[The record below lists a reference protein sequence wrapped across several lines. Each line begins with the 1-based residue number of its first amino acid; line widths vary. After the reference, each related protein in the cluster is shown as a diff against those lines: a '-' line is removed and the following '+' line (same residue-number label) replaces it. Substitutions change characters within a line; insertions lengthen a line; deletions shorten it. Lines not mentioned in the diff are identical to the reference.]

1 MAKKEIAIGLLI
13 ASVILL
19 SVYGADAMVASSSQS
34 IPKRGFL
41 PLDEATRG
49 GALGGGAVAMSIIAF
64 AIAYRIPSSAISILL
79 YINGGLIIAG
89 MVALIGQGALSGP
102 NSSSAYSTVGSTLAL
117 GAILVGLGIWKA
129 VINKRKI
136 EQSTQTQ
143 KK

>member
-1 MAKKEIAIGLLI
+1 
-13 ASVILL
+13 
-19 SVYGADAMVASSSQS
+19 
-34 IPKRGFL
+34 
-41 PLDEATRG
+41 
-49 GALGGGAVAMSIIAF
+49 
-64 AIAYRIPSSAISILL
+64 LL

-102 NSSSAYSTVGSTLAL
+102 NSSSVYSTVGSTLAL